1 MSAKEKA
8 LVNWLVAAVG
18 DPYIFGARGQI
29 CTPNYRRQV
38 AVAKSQYAA
47 QIEKNCP
54 VLSGKQSVCTG
65 CKYNGRKSWDCRG
78 LTAAAVKAVT
88 GRSIMGAGATSQW
101 NDDSNWAAKGEISTM
116 PKGVPVVLFRR
127 NGTTMQHTGYALG
140 DGTYIHAGGH
150 SSGVT
155 RAKLQKGWTHWA
167 IPVGFYTDEE
177 LQKILGGKPM
187 EKILSRG
194 DTGQKVKEMQQALID
209 RGYDLGKYGA
219 DGKFGAVTEK
229 AVMDFQQDNKLPLT
243 GIWSDA
249 ERAVLK
255 PPDEAGSEREV
266 ITNSVIS
273 LEMVIETLE
282 RAKKAA
288 ELTVESLKGV
298 LL

>member
-1 MSAKEKA
+1 
-8 LVNWLVAAVG
+8 
-18 DPYIFGARGQI
+18 
-29 CTPNYRRQV
+29 
-38 AVAKSQYAA
+38 
-47 QIEKNCP
+47 
-54 VLSGKQSVCTG
+54 
-65 CKYNGRKSWDCRG
+65 
-78 LTAAAVKAVT
+78 
-88 GRSIMGAGATSQW
+88 MGTGATSQW
-101 NDDSNWAAKGEISTM
+101 NDDSNWATKGEITTM
-116 PKGVPVVLFRR
+116 PKGIPVVLFRR

-150 SSGVT
+150 GSGVT
-155 RAKLQKGWTHWA
+155 RHKLQKGWTHWA

-177 LQKILGGKPM
+177 LQKIMGGKPM
-187 EKILSRG
+187 EKILRRG
-194 DTGQKVKEMQQALID
+194 SAGHDVKEMQKSLID

-229 AVMDFQQDNKLPLT
+229 AVMDFQQDHGLSLT

-255 PPDEAGSEREV
+255 PPDEANSEREV
-266 ITNSVIS
+266 ISNSVIS
-273 LEMVIETLE
+273 LELVIETLE